1 LPFDA
6 GSLRREIQRGEE
18 GPLRLFLVMALSV
31 TTGIAPA
38 FAMTC
43 TEAVSRCIAIGA
55 DKPYIMEACKSAG
68 AFCMKNG
75 RFIGPASGTHWDN
88 VTQK

>member
-1 LPFDA
+1 M
-6 GSLRREIQRGEE
+6 
-18 GPLRLFLVMALSV
+18 RLFLAIALAV
-31 TTGIAPA
+31 TTGTAPA

-75 RFIGPASGTHWDN
+75 RFIGPVSGTHWDN